1 MKKIKISFVGV
12 GFMSQIA
19 HIINYYKNEKV
30 ELYEV
35 CDLDEKLAKEVKRK
49 FNFTGKIYRDYTKM
63 DTRNVDGV
71 VIIVQRRLLET
82 ITGYFLKK
90 NCNVFCEKPH
100 SYSLNEY
107 KKNQKNQKKIWLK
120 GYVRRHDI
128 AIKQFKKKYLIKKNN
143 LGQLN
148 SISYYASSGNSYL
161 GAKHFVNPFI
171 NKEINSPLSK
181 FPKFIK
187 KKNYKL
193 YDAYANTAL
202 HSIDLFDFFEMKFAD
217 ILFSQ
222 IDDNNFLCNFN
233 SLTKF
238 QKKKIL
244 CQIFLNSSPNKLW
257 DEKMIF
263 MYENGQ
269 VIIKFNSPLFK
280 KVSHKIS
287 IFNKSK
293 NETKNI
299 SFKNKWCFNQ
309 QTLDFVNYIEK
320 KNYFNLNSLSGKNCI
335 KNYENIWKF
344 YINKKN
350 KI

>member
-19 HIINYYKNEKV
+19 HIINYYKNKKV

-35 CDLDEKLAKEVKRK
+35 CDLDENLAKEVKKK
-49 FNFTGKIYRDYTKM
+49 FNFTGKIYKDYTKM
-63 DTRNVDGV
+63 DTKNVDGV
-71 VIIVQRRLLET
+71 VIIVQRRLLEK
-82 ITGYFLKK
+82 ITGYFLKN
-90 NCNVFCEKPH
+90 NCNVFSEKPH

-107 KKNQKNQKKIWLK
+107 KKNKKNQKKVWLK
-120 GYVRRHDI
+120 GYVRRHDT
-128 AIKQFKKKYLIKKNN
+128 AIKKFKKNYLIKKNN
-143 LGQLN
+143 LGKLN
-148 SISYYASSGNSYL
+148 SISYYVSSGNSYL

-171 NKEINSPLSK
+171 KKEFKSPLSK

-193 YDAYANTAL
+193 YDIYANTAL
-202 HSIDLFDFFEMKFAD
+202 HSIDLFDFFEMKFVD
-217 ILFSQ
+217 ILFAQ
-222 IDDNNFLCNFN
+222 IDDNNFLCNFTT
-233 SLTKF
+233 LTKI
-238 QKKKIL
+238 QKEKIL
-244 CQIFLNSSPNKLW
+244 CQIFLNSSPNQLW

-263 MYENGQ
+263 MYEKGQ

-280 KVSHKIS
+280 KGSHKIT
-287 IFNKSK
+287 IFNKLK
-293 NETKNI
+293 NETTNI

-320 KNYFNLNSLSGKNCI
+320 KNYFNFNSLSGKDCI